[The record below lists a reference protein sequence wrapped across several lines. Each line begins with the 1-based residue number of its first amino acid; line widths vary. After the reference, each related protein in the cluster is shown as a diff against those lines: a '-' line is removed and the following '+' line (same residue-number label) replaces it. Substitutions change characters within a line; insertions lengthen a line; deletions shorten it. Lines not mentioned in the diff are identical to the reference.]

1 MTSTLGGGGFRISRI
16 LRTTSTDKLREMRER
31 GRGSKIPKILR
42 TSSVHGPLFQPEIA
56 ELFLSTGIYKMTVD
70 NDKLGLTKEAIAT
83 KVLPFLFPLS
93 IENGLSPSQY
103 SVIMA
108 LVRQLVNRVEE
119 EHRAKLEQLHSIQ
132 DEQK

>member
-1 MTSTLGGGGFRISRI
+1 
-16 LRTTSTDKLREMRER
+16 
-31 GRGSKIPKILR
+31 
-42 TSSVHGPLFQPEIA
+42 
-56 ELFLSTGIYKMTVD
+56 MTVD

-103 SVIMA
+103 AVIMA

-132 DEQK
+132 DEQKQVNYVQSYSSTRMLRLQ

>member
-1 MTSTLGGGGFRISRI
+1 MLG
-16 LRTTSTDKLREMRER
+16 
-31 GRGSKIPKILR
+31 
-42 TSSVHGPLFQPEIA
+42 VV
-56 ELFLSTGIYKMTVD
+56 VD

>member
-1 MTSTLGGGGFRISRI
+1 
-16 LRTTSTDKLREMRER
+16 
-31 GRGSKIPKILR
+31 
-42 TSSVHGPLFQPEIA
+42 
-56 ELFLSTGIYKMTVD
+56 MTVD

-103 SVIMA
+103 SVIMG

-132 DEQK
+132 GEQK